1 VSTREQGV
9 GLALAP
15 RKKPRELVTDEA
27 NGEKFVSVRL
37 LIEDAYH
44 CFSSSSETVFNPDED
59 SGTAMVLYRCE
70 KDTDNHS
77 STLNFS
83 VAEKLKRIGF
93 SAALGNVAED
103 K

>member
-1 VSTREQGV
+1 
-9 GLALAP
+9 
-15 RKKPRELVTDEA
+15 
-27 NGEKFVSVRL
+27 
-37 LIEDAYH
+37 
-44 CFSSSSETVFNPDED
+44 
-59 SGTAMVLYRCE
+59 VLYRCE